1 MEMAVL
7 KVISIAISMEE
18 ILENIME
25 TIMVITLGI

>member
-18 ILENIME
+18 ILEKIME

>member
-1 MEMAVL
+1 MEMGVL

-18 ILENIME
+18 ILEKIME